1 MVLSANGKSSI
12 NIIIGVPA
20 PRCSYC
26 GKELDFEFDYSCITC
41 GRITCDNHNDGCRE
55 DDDDEYVEKG
65 CDLVTCFVCFETHS
79 KAHHSDSEGV

>member
-1 MVLSANGKSSI
+1 MVLSANGKS

-41 GRITCDNHNDGCRE
+41 DNHNDVCQE
-55 DDDDEYVEKG
+55 EDDDEYMEKG
-65 CDLVTCFVCFETHS
+65 CDLVTCFVCFEAHS
-79 KAHHSDSEGV
+79 KAHHSDKEGV